1 MIVFF
6 PFCHTCRV
14 LTESYISQ
22 FIQRRL
28 SLYHASISISTRFLI
43 SSPDL
48 KEINIDSLLH
58 VPREKKNLPCKTHH
72 KFKNDSQLEFVKI
85 KQSLKEERNEGPTF
99 HKPSIVR
106 MRRSASAS
114 ISAFITSGSDLRWV
128 SRFLSPKARETVS
141 WPFTLATS
149 PEI

>member
-1 MIVFF
+1 M
-6 PFCHTCRV
+6 
-14 LTESYISQ
+14 
-22 FIQRRL
+22 
-28 SLYHASISISTRFLI
+28 
-43 SSPDL
+43 
-48 KEINIDSLLH
+48 NIDSLLH

-72 KFKNDSQLEFVKI
+72 KFKDDSQLEFVKI
-85 KQSLKEERNEGPTF
+85 KQSLKEERNKGPTF

-149 PEI
+149 PEIWCKGHGSMSTRRNDKNARQIFYQYQGDDIIL